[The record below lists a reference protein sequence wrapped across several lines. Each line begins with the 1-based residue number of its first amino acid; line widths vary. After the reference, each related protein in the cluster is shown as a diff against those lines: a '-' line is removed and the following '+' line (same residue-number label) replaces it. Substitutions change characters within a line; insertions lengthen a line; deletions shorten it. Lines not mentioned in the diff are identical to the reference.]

1 MPSEITSPSRQIT
14 AAYGYSPTS
23 TAWIASAM
31 QRSIIARSK
40 ASAVDLLGIISGRDL
55 FENFLRA
62 KGRAVLPHCTAA
74 PSAIRVQWGSFN
86 R

>member
-1 MPSEITSPSRQIT
+1 
-14 AAYGYSPTS
+14 
-23 TAWIASAM
+23 M

-74 PSAIRVQWGSFN
+74 PSAIHVQWGSFN

>member
-1 MPSEITSPSRQIT
+1 
-14 AAYGYSPTS
+14 
-23 TAWIASAM
+23 M

-62 KGRAVLPHCTAA
+62 KGPPSFPLHRCAQRNTRVVGIVQSMRNNGSTLARRLPNLL
-74 PSAIRVQWGSFN
+74 PAILT
-86 R
+86 

>member
-1 MPSEITSPSRQIT
+1 
-14 AAYGYSPTS
+14 
-23 TAWIASAM
+23 M

-40 ASAVDLLGIISGRDL
+40 ASTVDLLGIISGRDL

-74 PSAIRVQWGSFN
+74 PRAQRNTRVVGVVQSMRNNGSTLARRLPDLLPAILI
-86 R
+86 